1 MKKLYIT
8 GCMLAIILGLYSA
21 HLHGME
27 DFVPMPEYVEST
39 AIVHEVGTRTVN
51 QLTSKGTDQVV
62 TYEGEPRRI
71 MGVWQSSVETLLAL
85 GVGDRIIAA
94 IGVPDSK
101 YIAEEYRDA
110 YEKIPYKSMEIPDV
124 ETTLLWEPDL
134 LVGWYSTFQKNNWK
148 STDFW
153 SERGIHSYISRSSY
167 KNSKRTVEGEYQ
179 YILDLGAVVNR
190 QERAKELVNRTKRA
204 VSAAKSYGE
213 TQRTKDTVLI
223 LEQSGRQYR
232 VYDKETLA
240 GNMLEEIGGHLI
252 SETGQTINAEE
263 LIQLNPSVIFLVLI
277 EDDYDRQDELI
288 ENLYSNPILQHVDAV
303 RNHRIFG
310 IPLFMVYSAG
320 TRIHDGLDIMIHG
333 LYPNFTGGIHE

>member
-8 GCMLAIILGLYSA
+8 GCTLAIILGLYSA
-21 HLHGME
+21 HLHGMAQ
-27 DFVPMPEYVEST
+27 FIPMPNYVEST
-39 AIVHEVGTRTVN
+39 AIVHDVGPRTVK

-85 GVGDRIIAA
+85 GMGDRIIAA

-101 YIAEEYRDA
+101 YIADEYRDA

-153 SERGIHSYISRSSY
+153 AARRIHSYISRSSY

-252 SETGQTINAEE
+252 SETGQAINAEE

>member
-1 MKKLYIT
+1 MALL
-8 GCMLAIILGLYSA
+8 GGLYSA

-27 DFVPMPEYVEST
+27 EFVPMPDYVESMT
-39 AIVHEVGTRTVN
+39 IVHEVGPRTVN
-51 QLTSKGTDQVV
+51 QLTSKGTDQVI
-62 TYEGEPRRI
+62 TYEKEPRRI

-85 GVGDRIIAA
+85 GVGDRIIVA
-94 IGVPDSK
+94 IGVPNSK
-101 YIAEEYRDA
+101 YIAEEYRDD

-190 QERAKELVNRTKRA
+190 QERARELVNRTKRA
-204 VSAAKSYGE
+204 VAAAKAYGE
-213 TQRTKDTVLI
+213 AQHTKDTALI
-223 LEQSGRQYR
+223 IEQSGRQYR

-240 GNMLEEIGGHLI
+240 GNMLEGIGGHLI

-288 ENLYSNPILQHVDAV
+288 DNLYKNPTLQHVDAI
-303 RNHRIFG
+303 RNHRVYG
-310 IPLFMVYSAG
+310 VPLFMVYSAG
-320 TRIHDGLDIMIHG
+320 TRIHDGLNLMIHG
-333 LYPNFTGGIHE
+333 LYPNFNGGIHE

>member
-27 DFVPMPEYVEST
+27 EFIPMPDYVEST
-39 AIVHEVGTRTVN
+39 VVSQEVGPRTVN
-51 QLTSKGTDQVV
+51 QLTSKGTDQVI

-85 GVGDRIIAA
+85 GVGDRMIAA

-153 SERGIHSYISRSSY
+153 AQRGIDSYISRASY
-167 KNSKRTVEGEYQ
+167 KKSKRTVEGEYQ
-179 YILDLGAVVNR
+179 YILDLGAIVNR
-190 QERAKELVNRTKRA
+190 QERAEMLVNRTKRA
-204 VSAAKSYGE
+204 VAEARAYGE
-213 TQRTKDTVLI
+213 AQHTKDTVLI
-223 LEQSGRQYR
+223 LENSGRQYR

-252 SETGQTINAEE
+252 SEAGQTINAEE
-263 LIQLNPSVIFLVLI
+263 LIHLNPSVIFLVLVE
-277 EDDYDRQDELI
+277 EDYERQDELI
-288 ENLYSNPILQHVDAV
+288 NNLYKNPTLQHVDAI
-303 RNHRIFG
+303 RNHRVHG
-310 IPLFMVYSAG
+310 VPLFMVYSAG
-320 TRIHDGLDIMIHG
+320 TRIHDGLNLMIHG

>member
-8 GCMLAIILGLYSA
+8 GCTLAIILGLYSA
-21 HLHGME
+21 HLHGMAQ
-27 DFVPMPEYVEST
+27 FIPMPNYVEST
-39 AIVHEVGTRTVN
+39 AIVHDVGPRTVK

-85 GVGDRIIAA
+85 GMGDRIIAA

-101 YIAEEYRDA
+101 YIADEYRDA

-153 SERGIHSYISRSSY
+153 AARRIHSYISRSSY

-252 SETGQTINAEE
+252 SETGRAINAEE

>member
-8 GCMLAIILGLYSA
+8 GCTLAIILGLYSA
-21 HLHGME
+21 YLHGMAQ
-27 DFVPMPEYVEST
+27 FIPMPNYVEST
-39 AIVHEVGTRTVN
+39 AIVHDVGPRTVK

-85 GVGDRIIAA
+85 GMGDRIIAA

-101 YIAEEYRDA
+101 YIADEYRDA

-153 SERGIHSYISRSSY
+153 AARRIHSYISRSSY

-252 SETGQTINAEE
+252 SETGQAINAEE

>member
-1 MKKLYIT
+1 MRKLYIT

-27 DFVPMPEYVEST
+27 EFIPMPEYVEST
-39 AIVHEVGTRTVN
+39 VVSQEVGPRTVN
-51 QLTSKGTDQVV
+51 QLTSKGTDQEI

-153 SERGIHSYISRSSY
+153 AQRGIDSYISRSSY
-167 KNSKRTVEGEYQ
+167 K
-179 YILDLGAVVNR
+179 
-190 QERAKELVNRTKRA
+190 
-204 VSAAKSYGE
+204 
-213 TQRTKDTVLI
+213 
-223 LEQSGRQYR
+223 
-232 VYDKETLA
+232 
-240 GNMLEEIGGHLI
+240 
-252 SETGQTINAEE
+252 
-263 LIQLNPSVIFLVLI
+263 
-277 EDDYDRQDELI
+277 
-288 ENLYSNPILQHVDAV
+288 
-303 RNHRIFG
+303 
-310 IPLFMVYSAG
+310 
-320 TRIHDGLDIMIHG
+320 
-333 LYPNFTGGIHE
+333 

>member
-1 MKKLYIT
+1 MKKIYIT
-8 GCMLAIILGLYSA
+8 GIVVALLGGLYSA

-27 DFVPMPEYVEST
+27 EFVPMPDYVEST
-39 AIVHEVGTRTVN
+39 AIVHDVGPRKVN

-85 GVGDRIIAA
+85 GVRDRIIAA
-94 IGVPDSK
+94 IGVPNSK
-101 YIAEEYRDA
+101 YIAEEYRDD

-204 VSAAKSYGE
+204 VSAAKAYGE
-213 TQRTKDTVLI
+213 AQHTKDTALI

-263 LIQLNPSVIFLVLI
+263 LIQLNPSVIFLVFV
-277 EDDYDRQDELI
+277 EDDYERQNELI
-288 ENLYSNPILQHVDAV
+288 DNLYNNPTLQHVDAI
-303 RNHRIFG
+303 RNRRVHG
-310 IPLFMVYSAG
+310 VPLFMVYSAG
-320 TRIHDGLDIMIHG
+320 TRVHDGLDIMIRG